1 MYNLYLK
8 KKNKLVFAKE
18 KPFKTEEELE
28 KYLMN
33 EKGIISDI
41 FILKRQVKAGRDI
54 PDMIGVDRDNNIVI
68 IENKNV
74 QVNEDIL
81 PQILRYAIWAETTP
95 DSIKAMWLEEKNKP
109 EDIEIDWDNINIK
122 VLVFAP
128 SIKLTVPRLLK
139 KINYN
144 VELIEVKRFELEN
157 SEIILMNRFEEEPD
171 VKIKTT
177 RGLEIYDK
185 EFYKQYRNNK
195 SVDLFFKVADDIEKI
210 TKNNKWNL
218 EKKFNKCYVGFK
230 SGFFNLFG
238 VHWVGTR
245 SFELFLKL
253 KESQFSKIKKICP
266 YDITYDKRWKQATIR
281 YDSNVKIK
289 NLEKVF
295 KLVYSFFMDK

>member
-8 KKNKLVFAKE
+8 KKNNLVSAKE

-95 DSIKAMWLEEKNKP
+95 DSIRAMWLEEENKP

-128 SIKLTVPRLLK
+128 SIKLTVPRLLR
-139 KINYN
+139 KINYD
-144 VELIEVKRFELEN
+144 VELVEVKRFEIEN
-157 SEIILMNRFEEEPD
+157 SEIILMNKFEEETE
-171 VKIKTT
+171 IKTKT
-177 RGLEIYDK
+177 AKGLEVYDK
-185 EFYKQYRNNK
+185 EFYKQYRNSK
-195 SVDLFFKVADDIEKI
+195 SVDLFFKIADDIEKI
-210 TKNNKWNL
+210 ARSNEWNL
-218 EKKFNKCYVGFK
+218 EKKFNKYYVGFK

-238 VHWVGTR
+238 IHWVGTR
-245 SFELFLKL
+245 SFEIFLKL
-253 KESQFSKIKKICP
+253 KENQFSKIKKICP
-266 YDITYDKRWKQATIR
+266 YDMAYDKRWKQATIR
-281 YDSNVKIK
+281 YDDNIKIK
-289 NLEKVF
+289 KLERVF
-295 KLVYSFFMDK
+295 KLAYSFFIDR